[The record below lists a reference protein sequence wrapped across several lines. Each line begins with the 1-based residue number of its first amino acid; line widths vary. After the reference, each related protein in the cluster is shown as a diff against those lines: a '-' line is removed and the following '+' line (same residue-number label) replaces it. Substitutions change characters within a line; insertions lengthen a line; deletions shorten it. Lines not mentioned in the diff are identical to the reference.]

1 MKRIVKFS
9 VNGLTQTHNAAPFVS
24 RSFDARPPSTC
35 NVSALPRS
43 TRDKFRYFARP
54 RIVTDRSES
63 RPVGKGPNNGGK
75 SHCSLETRVSLRS
88 TGWNQTYSR
97 ERERDIDLAFILA
110 PSFMYKRRSWYRN
123 IVINGHLRID
133 RGIMIVLERERRRGR
148 EKFLASLVSALN
160 FVPFCFSRFNELVGN
175 FRGGKVSC
183 RRNKYGAV
191 GWLNLWM

>member
-63 RPVGKGPNNGGK
+63 RKGPNNGGK

-97 ERERDIDLAFILA
+97 ERERDIDLAFTLV

-123 IVINGHLRID
+123 IVINSHLRID
-133 RGIMIVLERERRRGR
+133 RGIMIVLEREKER
-148 EKFLASLVSALN
+148 EREISS
-160 FVPFCFSRFNELVGN
+160 FSRLRFKFCSILFLPV
-175 FRGGKVSC
+175 
-183 RRNKYGAV
+183 
-191 GWLNLWM
+191 